1 MDSKL
6 SHRGSLLTISVPPEE
21 PYSRQQEDIMLHIN
35 KISTII
41 SKIPFRTESALYS
54 KTCLGWGPL
63 YTTNIEIHN
72 STELLQVP
80 EDTYH
85 KTILLF
91 PPQAFH
97 HLQYEANCKQRKA
110 KGGNG
115 QGLRL
120 GRRHTEVRRK
130 EISFKILAEEGWG
143 TLHKDDLQ
151 GKKSYRARVGTISYS
166 KYEGQQNEGR

>member
-72 STELLQVP
+72 STEEQ
-80 EDTYH
+80 
-85 KTILLF
+85 I
-91 PPQAFH
+91 AS
-97 HLQYEANCKQRKA
+97 
-110 KGGNG
+110 
-115 QGLRL
+115 
-120 GRRHTEVRRK
+120 K
-130 EISFKILAEEGWG
+130 EKPKVGM
-143 TLHKDDLQ
+143 
-151 GKKSYRARVGTISYS
+151 ARD
-166 KYEGQQNEGR
+166 